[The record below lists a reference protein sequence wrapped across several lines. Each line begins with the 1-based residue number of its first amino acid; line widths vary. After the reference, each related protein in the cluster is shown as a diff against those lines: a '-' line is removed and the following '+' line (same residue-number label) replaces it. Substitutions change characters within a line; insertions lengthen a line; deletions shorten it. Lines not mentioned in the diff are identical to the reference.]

1 MCNFPKVRLG
11 GAAGCNGG
19 PSAAADILGKLP
31 LGKLHIWEVA
41 TWEIIL
47 GKLPF
52 GKNSLKKYLTSRG
65 RVRAPP
71 LPL

>member
-41 TWEIIL
+41 IWE
-47 GKLPF
+47 KSF
-52 GKNSLKKYLTSRG
+52 GKVPNIQGEVWGSPFAFVTLLKF
-65 RVRAPP
+65 
-71 LPL
+71 